1 MSDCAGTS
9 SVLIADVRCP
19 TDENEF
25 PFSSI
30 VHPVKKKRQI
40 IGELP
45 VPFAQNLRLN
55 WFESHYTLLCVG
67 DSVSTSDEY
76 AGKVIGLCPDV
87 ALKKRLIRAYIAGE
101 DIEGYTLGITGA
113 HPEILSQLKEA
124 ISG

>member
-1 MSDCAGTS
+1 MSSCAETS

-30 VHPVKKKRQI
+30 VHPVKRKRQI
-40 IGELP
+40 VGELP

-76 AGKVIGLCPDV
+76 TKEASRFAPEG
-87 ALKKRLIRAYIAGE
+87 ALRKGLIRAYIAGE
-101 DIEGYTLGITGA
+101 EIEGYILGIAGA